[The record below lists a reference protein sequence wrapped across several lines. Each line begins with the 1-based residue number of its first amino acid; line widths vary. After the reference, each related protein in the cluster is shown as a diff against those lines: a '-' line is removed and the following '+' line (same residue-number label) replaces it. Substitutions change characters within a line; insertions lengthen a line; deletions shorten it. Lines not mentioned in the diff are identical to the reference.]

1 MQEPPRLGAQAKLA
15 YGIGLAAE
23 GVKNSAFNTF
33 LLFYYQQLV
42 GLDPA
47 LCGLA
52 LFVALCVDAVLDPL
66 IGAWSDGLRSPL
78 GRRHPFMYAS
88 IVPLCLSFWFAFRP
102 PLDMSEFGKFA
113 WLLVF
118 AVGTRVSMALFLI
131 PHLSLVP
138 ELTHDFGERTSLSS
152 LRTVFAWIFGLLNG
166 LLGYMVFLK
175 ATPEYP
181 QGLLNRAGYAPFSV
195 FGAVVMFVAMSVS
208 SLGTQR
214 VAREAHV
221 RRGIVAHPPLRELP
235 RAIRR
240 ALAGQAYRSV
250 VLAGLFLSV
259 AFGMTENLSNYMNT
273 FFWGFT
279 SAQVSMFIVVIFF
292 TSMFVL
298 AIARPLLARFGS
310 RNVAVGC
317 GVTMSVLGPVFIT
330 LRLAGVMP
338 HAGSSALLSV
348 LSVGVFFIYG
358 AIILGTAVLGKMIAD
373 VSDQYEHETN
383 TRQEGMLFSASM
395 FLTKAASGLGTFVS
409 GLIIK
414 SAHFP
419 EGATIDT
426 VTPSAIQQLGIG
438 SALGTV
444 MLGVGTVY
452 FFSRFNLRREDHD
465 RIVSELIARRKAAS
479 SVADELVSGFEPDE
493 VSASAL

>member
-1 MQEPPRLGAQAKLA
+1 MQDPPRLGAQAKLA

-33 LLFYYQQLV
+33 LLFYYQQIV

-66 IGAWSDGLRSPL
+66 IGAWSDGMRSSL

-88 IVPLCLSFWFAFRP
+88 ILPLCLSFWFAFRP
-102 PLDMSEFGKFA
+102 PLEMTELGKFS

-138 ELTHDFGERTSLSS
+138 ELTHDFGERTSLAS
-152 LRTVFAWIFGLLNG
+152 LRTVFAWIFGLTNG

-181 QGLLNRAGYAPFSV
+181 QGLLNPAGYGPFSV
-195 FGAVVMFVAMSVS
+195 FGAIIMFVAMSISAV
-208 SLGTQR
+208 GTQR

-221 RRGIVAHPPLRELP
+221 RRGVVAHPPLRELP

-240 ALAGQAYRSV
+240 ALSGQAYRSV
-250 VLAGLFLSV
+250 VLGGLFLSV
-259 AFGMTENLSNYMNT
+259 AFGMTENLNNYMNT

-292 TSMFVL
+292 TSLFVL
-298 AIARPLLARFGS
+298 AMARPLLARFGS

-317 GVTMSVLGPVFIT
+317 AVVMTVLGPIFIG
-330 LRLAGVMP
+330 LRLAGFMP
-338 HAGSSALLSV
+338 EPGGTRLLTV
-348 LSVGVFFIYG
+348 LSVGVFFSYG

-414 SAHFP
+414 TAHFP
-419 EGATIDT
+419 EGATIDS
-426 VTPSAIQQLGIG
+426 VAPSAISQLGIG

-444 MLGVGTVY
+444 VLGMGTIY
-452 FFSRFNLRREDHD
+452 FFSRFNLRREDHE
-465 RIVSELIARRKAAS
+465 RIVGELIARRNAAS
-479 SVADELVSGFEPDE
+479 AVADQAVSGFSGEEAP
-493 VSASAL
+493 ASV

>member
-1 MQEPPRLGAQAKLA
+1 VQDLSPRLGARPKLA

-23 GVKNSAFNTF
+23 GIKNSAFNTF

-66 IGAWSDGLRSPL
+66 IGAWSDSFRSPL
-78 GRRHPFMYAS
+78 GRRHPFMYAA
-88 IVPLCLSFWFAFRP
+88 IVPLCLCFWLAFRP
-102 PLDMSEFGKFA
+102 PLDMSTLGKFS

-138 ELTHDFGERTSLSS
+138 ELTHDFGERTSLTS
-152 LRTVFAWIFGLLNG
+152 LRTVFGWIFGLLNG
-166 LLGYMVFLK
+166 LLGYAVFLK

-181 QGLLNRAGYAPFSV
+181 QGLLNAAGYGPFSV
-195 FGAVVMFVAMSVS
+195 FGAVVMFVAMSVCA
-208 SLGTQR
+208 LGTQK
-214 VAREAHV
+214 VAREAHE
-221 RRGIVAHPPLRELP
+221 RRGVGAHPPLSELP
-235 RAIRR
+235 RAIKR
-240 ALAGQAYRSV
+240 ALSGQAYRSV

-259 AFGMTENLSNYMNT
+259 AFGMTENLNNYMNT

-279 SAQVSMFIVVIFF
+279 SVQVSMFIVVIFVA
-292 TSMFVL
+292 SLFVL
-298 AIARPLLARFGS
+298 SISRPLLARFGS

-317 GVTMSVLGPVFIT
+317 GVVMTVIGPVFIG
-330 LRLAGVMP
+330 LRLAGFMP
-338 HAGSSALLSV
+338 EVGGSALLTV
-348 LSVGVFFIYG
+348 LSVGVFFSYG

-373 VSDQYEHETN
+373 VSDQYELETN

-414 SAHFP
+414 TAHFP
-419 EGATIDT
+419 EGATLKT
-426 VTPSAIQQLGIG
+426 VSTSAIAQLGIG
-438 SALGTV
+438 SALGTLL
-444 MLGVGTVY
+444 LGSGAIY
-452 FFSRFNLRREDHD
+452 FFARFNLRREDHEH
-465 RIVSELIARRKAAS
+465 IVSELIKRRDHQGSIGQVVVS
-479 SVADELVSGFEPDE
+479 SLEVDE
-493 VSASAL
+493 VRA